1 MKQKVRKVLAVSGM
15 AIVIGTS
22 GFGYEASAN
31 MRQIR
36 KNHRIETRQ
45 ESRSERHITKKRTIP
60 GIVQAVSSDSFTLM
74 SGNKTYTVKTTQS
87 TRVLNRK
94 WVKISLLDIKQGDKV
109 RVQGSVSNLEMT
121 ATTVRDISIPKI
133 ATTATNETANQ
144 NK

>member
-31 MRQIR
+31 MRQIK

-45 ESRSERHITKKRTIP
+45 ENRSERHTIKKRIVP
-60 GIVQAVSSDSFTLM
+60 GIIQTVNSDSFTLK
-74 SGNKTYTVKTTQS
+74 SGNKTYTIKTTES

-94 WVKISLLDIKQGDKV
+94 WEKISLSDIKQGEKV
-109 RVQGSVSNLEMT
+109 RVLGLVSNLEIT

-133 ATTATNETANQ
+133 TETENQ
-144 NK
+144 NQ